1 MQFVDN
7 LQAIVETVARNLVNV
22 STFATDETIPAWS
35 ELSPME
41 RMVVKEQLLPII
53 AETMKAIEEAK
64 KADEIAK
71 LNDLFNES

>member
-1 MQFVDN
+1 MDN